1 MHCEKNVTMS
11 ILHTILAEKDNKNV
25 KVDLQDLRVCEELWL
40 KPHPTKTGE
49 TTMPLTPWVMPKDDM
64 LMVNVKLSTCFVSGF

>member
-1 MHCEKNVTMS
+1 MHLYIYIS
-11 ILHTILAEKDNKNV
+11 ILHTILGEKDNKNV

-40 KPHPTKTGE
+40 KPHPTKNGE

-64 LMVNVKLSTCFVSGF
+64 LMANVKLSTCFVSGF